1 MIQVRGVA
9 KVFGYRPVLRSVEL
23 DVRPGEPVILVGENG
38 AGKSTLLHI
47 LATLLKPDRGE
58 VIVAGF
64 DLTHPT
70 EIRRRVGLVAHRTL
84 LYEDLSVEQNLRF
97 FGRMYDV
104 SDTVARCRYLLER
117 LRLWDRRD
125 QPVRTLSRGLSQ
137 RVAIGRALVHN
148 PPVLLLDEPEA
159 GLDAAAVDDVWD
171 LILGRVAETR
181 TVLLATHDLDRAG
194 KRGWRVVELS
204 DGRVSPVPG
213 RKIRIERGEPVV
225 HRG

>member
-9 KVFGYRPVLRSVEL
+9 KAFGYRPVLRAVDL
-23 DVRPGEPVILVGENG
+23 DARPGEPVVLVGENG
-38 AGKSTLLHI
+38 AGKSTVLNI

-58 VIVAGF
+58 VVVAGF
-64 DLTHPT
+64 DLTRPM

-104 SDTVARCRYLLER
+104 PDAVARCRYLLES
-117 LRLWDRRD
+117 LRLWERRD

-171 LILGRVAETR
+171 LILGRDGETR
-181 TVLLATHDLDRAG
+181 TVLLATHDLERVG
-194 KRGWRVVELS
+194 KRGWRVVELCG
-204 DGRVSPVPG
+204 GRVSPILGTQTP
-213 RKIRIERGEPVV
+213 IEHGEPVM
-225 HRG
+225 HLG